1 MKYRIYLEE
10 DYKENGYN
18 SPKGNT
24 IVTYDVDFAR
34 DLLEYG
40 YLITGILPEEIEKEN
55 PNTNTKT

>member
-18 SPKGNT
+18 CPKGST